1 MAEQHLPPTSVT
13 GLVAQC
19 VAELGLDLDAVELRG
34 SGPKRVLRVVVDQDG
49 GVPLDA
55 ITKTSRELSE
65 ELDRSDVM
73 GATGYT
79 LEVTSR
85 GVDRPLTL
93 PRHWTRNV
101 GRLVV
106 VTTAEDERVRGRIAT
121 ATEDH
126 VELDDGRQLPFA
138 DVKSAHI
145 QPELNRPKAG
155 PASERKP

>member
-13 GLVAQC
+13 GLVEQC

-34 SGPKRVLRVVVDQDG
+34 SGPKRVLRVVVDKDG
-49 GVPLDA
+49 GVPLGV
-55 ITKTSRELSE
+55 ITETSRELSS

-85 GVDRPLTL
+85 GIDRPLTL
-93 PRHWTRNV
+93 PRHWIRNV

-121 ATEDH
+121 ATAEH
-126 VELDDGRQLPFA
+126 VELDDGRQLAFA

-145 QPELNRPKAG
+145 KPELNRPKAG
-155 PASERKP
+155 PASERNT